1 MTAEEKITFLEEVM
15 EIDEGGLHINDKLED
30 IEEWDSL
37 TKLALMAE
45 IKKRNNKIITVEE
58 LKSFQTVKDICNY
71 LE

>member
-15 EIDEGGLHINDKLED
+15 EIDEGELHIDDKLDD

-37 TKLALMAE
+37 TKLALMAA
-45 IKKRNNKIITVEE
+45 IKKQNNKIITVEE

>member
-1 MTAEEKITFLEEVM
+1 MTVEEKITFLEEIM
-15 EIDEGGLHINDKLED
+15 EMDEGKLHIDDRLD
-30 IEEWDSL
+30 HIEEWDSL

-45 IKKRNNKIITVEE
+45 IKKQNNKIITVEE